1 MKMSITSILV
11 DGVSRGVEL
20 FYLNE
25 QLPQDAGIYLLFT
38 QEDLSRKTSSMS
50 FDPIYIGQADNMA
63 ELSYDNFPQ
72 DKLSKSDMIAVLWK
86 EDDEILDDLFWRVK
100 NSFEN
105 E

>member
-1 MKMSITSILV
+1 
-11 DGVSRGVEL
+11 
-20 FYLNE
+20 
-25 QLPQDAGIYLLFT
+25 
-38 QEDLSRKTSSMS
+38 
-50 FDPIYIGQADNMA
+50 MA